1 MLKPL
6 FKQPVGAA
14 KQCFTDSDR
23 PPEHVPQVI
32 VCEICGSEYLT
43 TNNNGNS
50 SNYYFHFL
58 GYRGILQCCGKL
70 IDILYQQWGTEFF
83 EKTLTAF
90 QEDPLSCDNDGI
102 KMLLEDAIEIL
113 KSKSVEA

>member
-6 FKQPVGAA
+6 FKQPLGAS
-14 KQCFTDSDR
+14 KQCF
-23 PPEHVPQVI
+23 PEPDMPIEHSPQVI
-32 VCEICGSEYLT
+32 TCQICGSEYLKVD
-43 TNNNGNS
+43 NNGNS

-58 GYRGILQCCGKL
+58 GYRGVLQCCGKL

-90 QEDPLSCDNDGI
+90 QNDPLSCDNDGI
-102 KMLLEDAIEIL
+102 RMLLEDAIVIC
-113 KSKSVEA
+113 KSKSEET